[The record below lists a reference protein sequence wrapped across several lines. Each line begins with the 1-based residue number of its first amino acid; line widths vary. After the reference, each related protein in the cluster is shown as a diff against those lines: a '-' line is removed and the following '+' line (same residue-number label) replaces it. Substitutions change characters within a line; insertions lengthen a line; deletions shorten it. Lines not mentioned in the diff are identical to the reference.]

1 MLISMGIYINALL
14 AFSYICSKLYINI
27 LWAII
32 KHKQAFV
39 GGALDMGVESGE
51 GRWCESVVV
60 EGVLI
65 VGQLV
70 GHICQSDLAMC
81 CVSNGANFQV
91 SQAVRFIGQKRT
103 RGRRRRRQMYT
114 YIYICNWGN
123 CCKPERR
130 SKFQHLYLH
139 LLWAKIYCAA
149 QSENCKTISAKAQ
162 IKYDKKQE
170 EEEEEKRIKAT
181 KLQFK

>member
-1 MLISMGIYINALL
+1 MFRNSCWSRWEYISTLWLLSVMFRALH
-14 AFSYICSKLYINI
+14 I

-39 GGALDMGVESGE
+39 GGAVDMGVESWVAGE
-51 GRWCESVVV
+51 GRIVV

-91 SQAVRFIGQKRT
+91 SSNSVHWPKANKKKKKTIEVY
-103 RGRRRRRQMYT
+103 MY
-114 YIYICNWGN
+114 IQLRELS
-123 CCKPERR
+123 CKPERR
-130 SKFQHLYLH
+130 SKFQHLYLR

-162 IKYDKKQE
+162 IKYEKKNK
-170 EEEEEKRIKAT
+170 EKRIKAT